1 MGASW
6 LSGADRNPFERAAR
20 KRGFTLVSHTDAATD
35 LFRADGSRAS
45 AQDHADFKRDARA
58 IQRAIHKAGK
68 GGQDVPASQ
77 VIPTGLPWG
86 GAVQSWLGPMDYG
99 TEFDA
104 ISTRDD
110 WLSASDQ
117 PSYFVGEGLGAVV
130 ASKARGVP
138 LRLSTTAHHVD
149 WSGNGVRVETY
160 QGRIAARACIV
171 TVSTGVLVG
180 RGAAVHAR
188 AAGGQ
193 TGGRAGAAHGT
204 AGEGSDAV

>member
-1 MGASW
+1 
-6 LSGADRNPFERAAR
+6 
-20 KRGFTLVSHTDAATD
+20 
-35 LFRADGSRAS
+35 
-45 AQDHADFKRDARA
+45 
-58 IQRAIHKAGK
+58 
-68 GGQDVPASQ
+68 
-77 VIPTGLPWG
+77 
-86 GAVQSWLGPMDYG
+86 MDYG